1 MKNDIHKILI
11 LFGSPHPHGFTH
23 KILKYVTN
31 MLPKSQIIVKRAFE
45 ENIKPC
51 IDCSFCKSNTACTF
65 DDMNEI
71 YNLIEMSDI
80 MIIAFPVYNS
90 SLPSPLKAIID
101 RMQKY
106 YNRKFFSKMNNS
118 IIEPK
123 NSLIITTQGS
133 NNDEINT
140 LKAQLIPT
148 LKLLNSREIYHIIV
162 SDTDFDN
169 FDMDKYFRKNEKN
182 IKNTIHKLLN
192 I

>member
-11 LFGSPHPHGFTH
+11 LFGSPHPHGFTN

-71 YNLIEMSDI
+71 YNLIETSDI

-133 NNDEINT
+133 NNYEINT

-148 LKLLNSREIYHIIV
+148 LKLLNSREIYHITV
-162 SDTDFDN
+162 SGTDFDN